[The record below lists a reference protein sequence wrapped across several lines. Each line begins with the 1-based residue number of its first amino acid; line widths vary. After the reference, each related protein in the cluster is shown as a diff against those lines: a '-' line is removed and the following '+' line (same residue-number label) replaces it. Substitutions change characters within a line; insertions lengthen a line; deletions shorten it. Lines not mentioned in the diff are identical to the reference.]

1 MKRLPMLV
9 LLTAPYVL
17 LLLYLSENGPLLPP
31 AFAGVSAVLCFG
43 AIYAFFL
50 PRLGFQSKQLLFW
63 CMVLKI
69 CNIPIFCLIFV
80 VSCGLFV
87 VILPVTH
94 CCSALTA
101 SCSFP
106 RPCMGSAACSNA
118 DGRIHY
124 HPK

>member
-31 AFAGVSAVLCFG
+31 AFAGVSAVLCLG

-63 CMVLKI
+63 CMVLK
-69 CNIPIFCLIFV
+69 NL
-80 VSCGLFV
+80 
-87 VILPVTH
+87 
-94 CCSALTA
+94 
-101 SCSFP
+101 
-106 RPCMGSAACSNA
+106 
-118 DGRIHY
+118 
-124 HPK
+124 

>member
-9 LLTAPYVL
+9 LLPAPYVL

-87 VILPVTH
+87 VILPVIP
-94 CCSALTA
+94 LLF
-101 SCSFP
+101 SFDCLLLL
-106 RPCMGSAACSNA
+106 PCMGSAACSNA